1 MINKCKDNG
10 HHSNKQNAGGLIY
23 AYRCLI
29 CSSVCSLVMT
39 KRTLF
44 SSSFLKMFFGHAN
57 TQAFNFK
64 SSTRGK
70 EERWKAKTSL
80 VLIRYLN
87 VCSWMYSK
95 MLDIQDR
102 VAQSIKKQSRDI
114 AILISSVNLKIVSSV
129 VLTMNWSSVTS
140 CFVFAGMLL
149 MVSAISSYF

>member
-1 MINKCKDNG
+1 
-10 HHSNKQNAGGLIY
+10 
-23 AYRCLI
+23 
-29 CSSVCSLVMT
+29 
-39 KRTLF
+39 
-44 SSSFLKMFFGHAN
+44 
-57 TQAFNFK
+57 
-64 SSTRGK
+64 
-70 EERWKAKTSL
+70 
-80 VLIRYLN
+80 
-87 VCSWMYSK
+87 